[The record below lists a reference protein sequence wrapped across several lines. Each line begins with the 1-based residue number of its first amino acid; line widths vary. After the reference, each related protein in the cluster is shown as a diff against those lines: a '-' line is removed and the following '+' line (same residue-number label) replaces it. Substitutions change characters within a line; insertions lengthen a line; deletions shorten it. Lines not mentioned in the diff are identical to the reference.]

1 VTVLLL
7 LVAFVLIIAGAIGF
21 TNAVEWLGVRLDL
34 GAGAV
39 GGLLAAVG
47 TALPE
52 SLIPLVAL
60 IGSGGGGEREQ
71 VAIGAVIGAPFLL
84 ATLAMLLVAGA
95 ARGFQDRRGDRG
107 RDVEPH
113 GRSAMRDL
121 WFFLALFPIAIALGA
136 IGVPKALLVVA
147 AAVLLVAYVVYVV
160 RAARDGGDSQDQ
172 EDLRTLWFDTSR
184 EDPPNVLQITLQFL
198 VALGAII
205 AGAEI
210 FVGEVEKLAESL
222 GIDVLLISLVLAPLA
237 TELPEKANSVL
248 WMREGKDELAI
259 GNITGAMVFQ
269 ATVPV
274 AFVMLLTDW
283 QLDALAVAAGVVAL
297 AGAVVAAWA
306 VPRRHF
312 GGAPSLAW
320 AALLAGFAVLAIT
333 A

>member
-7 LVAFVLIIAGAIGF
+7 LAAFVLIILGAIGF
-21 TNAVEWLGVRLDL
+21 TNAVEWLGVRLNL
-34 GAGAV
+34 GTGAV

-60 IGSGGGGEREQ
+60 IGSGGDREREQ
-71 VAIGAVIGAPFLL
+71 VAIGAVMGAPFLL

-95 ARGFQDRRGDRG
+95 ARGFRSRRGERADN
-107 RDVEPH
+107 VEPH
-113 GRSAMRDL
+113 RRSAVRDL
-121 WFFLALFPIAIALGA
+121 WFFLALFPVAIVLGA
-136 IGVPKALLVVA
+136 IGVPKGLLVA
-147 AAVLLVAYVVYVV
+147 AAAALLVAYAVYVV
-160 RAARDGGDSQDQ
+160 RTARHGGETQD
-172 EDLRTLWFDTSR
+172 EAELRTLWFDTSR
-184 EDPPNVLQITLQFL
+184 DDPPNVLQITLQFL
-198 VALGAII
+198 VALAAII
-205 AGAEI
+205 AGAEL

-237 TELPEKANSVL
+237 TELPEKANSIL

-274 AFVMLLTDW
+274 ALVMLLTDW
-283 QLDALAVAAGVVAL
+283 SLDTLAVAAGVVAL
-297 AGAVVAAWA
+297 AGGVVAAWA
-306 VPRRHF
+306 VRRRHF
-312 GGAPSLAW
+312 GGAPSVAW
-320 AALLAGFAVLAIT
+320 AALLAGFAVLAVT